1 MSGIV
6 IPSASFLYLQDSF
19 GYQWSLVFPDEFFS
33 TIFSNSENVV
43 EILIGIALKLYITFG
58 NADILM
64 MLILPIQKH
73 EKFLHLLI
81 SSSNS
86 FFFVTFCK
94 FHNRDLPHLHPWLP
108 CEKTKIDYKSFFFEW
123 YHWISWFPKFTS
135 HWHYLEICGK
145 ARTLGSMPQTS
156 CHFVFSRLFLRAV
169 FISQQNLVESALGCL
184 ICPVLTHSQ
193 YLPISKVSCQ
203 NGAFVTTDK
212 PTLTRQYHP
221 EFIIPFRV
229 HSWCTFLG
237 FV

>member
-19 GYQWSLVFPDEFFS
+19 GYQWSLVFPDDFFS

-86 FFFVTFCK
+86 FF
-94 FHNRDLPHLHPWLP
+94 L
-108 CEKTKIDYKSFFFEW
+108 
-123 YHWISWFPKFTS
+123 
-135 HWHYLEICGK
+135 
-145 ARTLGSMPQTS
+145 
-156 CHFVFSRLFLRAV
+156 
-169 FISQQNLVESALGCL
+169 
-184 ICPVLTHSQ
+184 
-193 YLPISKVSCQ
+193 
-203 NGAFVTTDK
+203 
-212 PTLTRQYHP
+212 
-221 EFIIPFRV
+221 
-229 HSWCTFLG
+229 
-237 FV
+237 